1 MRCRPAVHKSFAAM
15 VRDAPAALPMRAE
28 FIENLIPRRPV
39 TPSPRPSPLRG
50 EGVCACGED
59 PTRRRVAAPPSPFGE
74 AMIRYLTDRKIHATV
89 LSVDRERRHGPQKAV
104 QADYATDRWAVR
116 KAVPQRGCLR
126 RLPCRPSLARWRLL
140 PA

>member
-1 MRCRPAVHKSFAAM
+1 
-15 VRDAPAALPMRAE
+15 MRAE
-28 FIENLIPRRPV
+28 FIENLIPRRPRVLRDARPAASLLSMRAEGVAAFQAVFVRPV

-89 LSVDRERRHGPQKAV
+89 LSVD
-104 QADYATDRWAVR
+104 
-116 KAVPQRGCLR
+116 
-126 RLPCRPSLARWRLL
+126 
-140 PA
+140 